1 MQWCRPLRSEVMYI
15 RATKGMGMRS
25 MVIIGLRK
33 LMNIFT
39 LPVMV
44 TVMLMQFM
52 FINRRIVHQ
61 VSWMNQMIQV
71 VKCAI
76 KIFTVGH
83 GRGGSLMRLPG
94 LGFRYR
100 SRSGAYPMLMFAEG
114 GIGIGIGIDIGIDI
128 DGIE

>member
-1 MQWCRPLRSEVMYI
+1 MQRCRPLRSEVMYI
-15 RATKGMGMRS
+15 RATKAMGMRS

-76 KIFTVGH
+76 KIFTVRH

-114 GIGIGIGIDIGIDI
+114 GIGIGIGIGIDI